1 VEIEIEIERSTNNL
15 PGKELD
21 ANWAGNRAEFWLHWR
36 PFVVVTQSQNIWIT
50 P

>member
-1 VEIEIEIERSTNNL
+1 VEIEIEIERSNNL

-36 PFVVVTQSQNIWIT
+36 PFGVTQSQNIWIT